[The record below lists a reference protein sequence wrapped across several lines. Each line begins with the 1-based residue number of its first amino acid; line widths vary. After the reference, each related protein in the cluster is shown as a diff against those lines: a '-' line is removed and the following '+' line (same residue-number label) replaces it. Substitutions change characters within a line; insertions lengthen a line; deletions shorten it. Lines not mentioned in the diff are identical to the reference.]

1 MSVGVSCP
9 SATLVVWTS
18 AWLHGAAAADDVLDA
33 LQIWAELHEVVA
45 DDDGTATALDLPGPD
60 EMPAAPAMLLA
71 ALRRTQAGDGRLV
84 LPVPGDTRG
93 LGGNGPLS
101 ATAVRAG
108 QAMVLPEAGLGI
120 VPRLVADQVIRWTVF
135 DHPEITPPE
144 HIPLGEAE
152 HALADAMR
160 EAASTLVVLDVARER
175 PNVRKDIESVLAA
188 QPAPLWPAGMP
199 ARSLRVLQRAA
210 EVAAILEVAAGDSP
224 GGAMSASATRGRE
237 EALRPLRDAVRR
249 ARCAAVDEAV
259 RVLSEHAN
267 KSR

>member
-93 LGGNGPLS
+93 LGGNGPLN

-135 DHPEITPPE
+135 DLPEIVPPE
-144 HIPLGEAE
+144 HVPLGEAE
-152 HALADAMR
+152 HGLAGAMR
-160 EAASTLVVLDVARER
+160 QAAATLVDLDVARHR
-175 PNVRKDIESVLAA
+175 PNVRKEIEAVIAN
-188 QPAPLWPAGMP
+188 QPRPGWPDGMP
-199 ARSLRVLQRAA
+199 ARSLRVLQRAD
-210 EVAAILEVAAGDSP
+210 EVAAILEVAAGDAP
-224 GGAMSASATRGRE
+224 GGAMSASATRARE
-237 EALRPLRDAVRR
+237 EALRPLNDAVRR
-249 ARCAAVDEAV
+249 ARCAAVEEAV
-259 RVLSEHAN
+259 RVLSDHAD

>member
-93 LGGNGPLS
+93 LGGNGPLN
-101 ATAVRAG
+101 ATALRAG

-135 DHPEITPPE
+135 DLPEVVPPE

-152 HALADAMR
+152 HGLAGAMR
-160 EAASTLVVLDVARER
+160 EAASTLVDLDVARHR
-175 PNVRKDIESVLAA
+175 PNVRKEIESVIAA
-188 QPAPLWPAGMP
+188 QPLPAWPNGMP
-199 ARSLRVLQRAA
+199 SRSLRVLQRAT
-210 EVAAILEVAAGDSP
+210 EVAAILEVAAGDAP
-224 GGAMSASATRGRE
+224 GGALSASATRARQ
-237 EALRPLRDAVRR
+237 EALRPLTDAVRR